1 MHKCPYVNKSYPV
14 FEISY
19 LAKILRKRAKEG
31 QGGGKK
37 KKKQTTLSIH
47 VKIYRYLDKTSG
59 GYCKRTRAF
68 QKQSQD
74 SSSSALK
81 ALTTGDVFAP
91 SLHQMTDKYFN
102 ILTIF

>member
-1 MHKCPYVNKSYPV
+1 MHKCPYVHKSYPV

-31 QGGGKK
+31 QGG
-37 KKKQTTLSIH
+37 KKQTTLSIH

-59 GYCKRTRAF
+59 GYCKRTGAF